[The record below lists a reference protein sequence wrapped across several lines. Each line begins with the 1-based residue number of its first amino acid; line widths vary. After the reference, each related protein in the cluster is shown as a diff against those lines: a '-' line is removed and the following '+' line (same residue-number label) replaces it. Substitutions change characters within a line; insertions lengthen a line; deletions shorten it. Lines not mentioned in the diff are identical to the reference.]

1 MFPALLAPLQRTLV
15 DDLTAFS
22 PELVVVVTIVVLL
35 LARLVKGLDGV
46 HLTPVAAVGALAG
59 LALIVPLIL
68 PHDYG
73 PVGSPAFTGLLYLD
87 PFAAAVR
94 GLVLLTAF
102 LVLLLGL
109 VSGVPDREDSADF
122 GVLVLGAALG
132 MMLMASANHLLMVFL
147 AVEMASLPSY
157 ALAGF
162 LKGKPKGSE
171 AALKYVVFGAAASGV
186 MLYGISLLTARFGTG
201 SLTGIRIALSNE
213 VGPFGWDPQL
223 VAGVLFLCV
232 GLGYK
237 VSAVPFHLWLPDA
250 FEGAAAEVGAFLS
263 IASKAAALGL
273 VARIVYRLTFD
284 GDTGS
289 SPPYYHGF
297 SLALQIAAAVTA
309 TVGNLAAYGQT
320 NLKRLLAYSTVA
332 HAGYMLMAIA
342 PVGPAGPAAV
352 LVYLAA
358 YLPANLGAFAVVAA
372 VRNRTG
378 SEEMSAVRGLV
389 TQSPVL
395 GVGFA
400 VCLMSLLG
408 LPPLAGF
415 AAKFQVF
422 SAVYDAGANWLLAVG
437 IINTVVS
444 AGYYLKV
451 LRTIGLD
458 DPADSAPLG
467 ESLGFRTIV
476 GGLAVL
482 LVLLGLAWGPLAFAL
497 GKMAVIRG

>member
-1 MFPALLAPLQRTLV
+1 V
-15 DDLTAFS
+15 
-22 PELVVVVTIVVLL
+22 
-35 LARLVKGLDGV
+35 
-46 HLTPVAAVGALAG
+46 
-59 LALIVPLIL
+59 
-68 PHDYG
+68 
-73 PVGSPAFTGLLYLD
+73 FTGLLALD

-109 VSGVPDREDSADF
+109 AAGVPDRDDSADF

-132 MMLMASANHLLMVFL
+132 MMLMASANHLLLVFL

-162 LKGKPKGSE
+162 LKGRPKGSE

-201 SLTGIRIALSNE
+201 SLTDIRVALSHQ
-213 VGPFGWDPQL
+213 VGTAGWDPQL

-232 GLGYK
+232 GIGYK
-237 VSAVPFHLWLPDA
+237 LSAVPFHLWLPDA
-250 FEGAAAEVGAFLS
+250 FEGAAAEVGALLS
-263 IASKAAALGL
+263 VASKAAALAL
-273 VARIVYRLTFD
+273 ATRVVYRLAFGGEVGTGPAFD
-284 GDTGS
+284 GGGGL
-289 SPPYYHGF
+289 PPYYRGL
-297 SLALQIAAAVTA
+297 SLTLQIAAAVTA

-342 PVGPAGPAAV
+342 PVGAAGPAAV
-352 LVYLAA
+352 LVYLVA
-358 YLPANLGAFAVVAA
+358 YLPANLGAFAVVSA

-378 SEEMSAVRGLV
+378 SEDIAAARGLV
-389 TQSPVL
+389 SRSPVL
-395 GVGFA
+395 GVGLA

-415 AAKFQVF
+415 TAKFQVF

-437 IINTVVS
+437 IVNTVVS

-458 DPADSAPLG
+458 DPADQTPLAAPIGL
-467 ESLGFRTIV
+467 RAIV
-476 GGLAVL
+476 FGLAVA
-482 LVLLGLAWGPLAFAL
+482 LVVLGLAWGPLAAVAE
-497 GKMAVIRG
+497 KVAVIRGY